1 MGRFGTA
8 DAAHS
13 HMDAPRVSTI
23 DELLGLLDS
32 LLDDRGPAWWTDF
45 YSDPRRRCPFFT
57 ADPNEDLHALVESTT
72 IRPPMHVLELGCGN
86 GRNANFLSSR
96 GFDVDAVDFSSSSI
110 AQAHAAASSLASTAR
125 FHCRSIFDFRCDAAH
140 YDLVYDSG
148 CFHHIAPHRRPGY
161 LDILSHALRPG
172 GLFGL
177 ACFATGDG
185 SPTLSDREA
194 YEGQSTHGGFSF
206 TEEDLRQIFA
216 LRFEILSLR
225 RMRELPED
233 SGLFGK
239 SFLWAGIFRKVP

>member
-1 MGRFGTA
+1 
-8 DAAHS
+8 
-13 HMDAPRVSTI
+13 MDAPRVSTI

>member
-1 MGRFGTA
+1 
-8 DAAHS
+8 
-13 HMDAPRVSTI
+13 MDQPRISTVA
-23 DELLGLLDS
+23 ELLTLLDS

-57 ADPNEDLHALVESTT
+57 ANPNEDLHALVESAT
-72 IRPPMHVLELGCGN
+72 IRPPMRVLELGCGN
-86 GRNANFLSSR
+86 GRNANFLSTR

-110 AQAHAAASSLASTAR
+110 AQAHATASRLTSTTR
-125 FHCRSIFDFRCDAAH
+125 FHCQSIFDFRCDPGH
-140 YDLVYDSG
+140 YELVYDSG

-161 LDILSHALRPG
+161 LDLLDHALGPG

-185 SPTLSDREA
+185 SPILSDREA
-194 YEGQSTHGGFSF
+194 YERCSTQGGFSF

-216 LRFEILSLR
+216 NRFEMLSLR
-225 RMRELPED
+225 RMRELPQD

-239 SFLWAGIFRKVP
+239 SFLWTGILRKVS

>member
-161 LDILSHALRPG
+161 LDILSHSLRPG